1 MNRMAKLGWILGA
14 VLVAGVVLAG
24 SMVDQGK
31 PGTQGA
37 WPVSLTG
44 GTWTPDGGYIGSVS
58 VVTFDGGSIGS
69 VTTNSGWERIA
80 SFDLDAWFTDG
91 GTIPTTQELVFSYDG
106 TSTLVATSRT
116 SGATGAPNAL
126 GFVLSDFGGRFQQ
139 FRITVS
145 IITATG
151 GSLTGKARI
160 YTDQGV
166 ALNETTA
173 GGNDLTSDYT
183 GGTASSL
190 WVWSPQFYVAAP
202 FSTEIHMP
210 LVPFWTF
217 YFSASTGTVT
227 NVAYGQIEL
236 WGLH

>member
-1 MNRMAKLGWILGA
+1 MRMRQIGFLLGTLVVAA
-14 VLVAGVVLAG
+14 VVFAG

-69 VTTNSGWERIA
+69 VTTNSGWEKIA
-80 SFDLDAWFTDG
+80 SFDL
-91 GTIPTTQELVFSYDG
+91 
-106 TSTLVATSRT
+106 
-116 SGATGAPNAL
+116 
-126 GFVLSDFGGRFQQ
+126 
-139 FRITVS
+139 
-145 IITATG
+145 
-151 GSLTGKARI
+151 ARV

-166 ALNETTA
+166 ALNESAA
-173 GGNDLTSDYT
+173 GNNDLTSDYT

-202 FSTEIHMP
+202 FSTEVHMP

-217 YFSASTGTVT
+217 FFSASTATVT
-227 NVAYGQIEL
+227 NVAYGQVDL

>member
-1 MNRMAKLGWILGA
+1 MRMRQIGFLLGTLVVAA
-14 VLVAGVVLAG
+14 VVFAG

-44 GTWTPDGGYIGSVS
+44 GTWTPDGGYIGSV
-58 VVTFDGGSIGS
+58 
-69 VTTNSGWERIA
+69 TTNSGWERIA
-80 SFDLDAWFTDG
+80 SFDLDAWFADG
-91 GTIPTTQELVFSYDG
+91 GTLPTTHEIAFSYDG
-106 TSTLVATSRT
+106 TSTLALTYRAAA
-116 SGATGAPNAL
+116 ATGAPNAV
-126 GFVLSDFGGRFQQ
+126 GFVLSDFGGKYQQ
-139 FRITVS
+139 FRIASSIVTV
-145 IITATG
+145 TG
-151 GSLTGKARI
+151 GSLTAKGRI

-166 ALNETTA
+166 ALNEISA
-173 GGNDLTSDYT
+173 GNSDLTSDYT

-202 FSTEIHMP
+202 FSTEVHMP

-217 YFSASTGTVT
+217 FFSASTATVT